1 MILYDPSIPAS
12 LSEFGILIPIRNSRT
27 VNTFAAL
34 LADPELEIRQKE
46 WHCRQISEELSREDL
61 LLVHS
66 PEYVERLYGAGLE
79 QEIIATYELIDAEG
93 NYYRYAPETAT
104 RPLADLFQR
113 ILRKSAGSV
122 QAARL
127 ALKHGFCFS
136 FTGGAHHAQ
145 YDFGNGFC
153 LVNDVVLAAR
163 KLQSEKHVDRVWI
176 IDVDAHKGDGTAAL
190 TAEDDSIQT
199 LSIHMARGWPLDCPK
214 ILADGRA
221 NPSYIPSNVDIPIE
235 SGEERD
241 YLDRLRAGLQQLA
254 GDRAADLAIV
264 VCGADPYEN
273 DELPSAALLKLSL
286 SEMFARDKML
296 YNLLAERNIPSVFLM
311 AGGYGDDVWRVSAQF
326 LQWTLRRRYGLAES
340 AAGSWHN
347 PPNPQPGR
355 P

>member
-1 MILYDPSIPAS
+1 MILYDPSIEAS
-12 LSEFGILIPIRNSRT
+12 LIEFGILIPIRNSRA

-34 LADPELEIRQKE
+34 LADPELKIRQEE
-46 WHCRQISEELSREDL
+46 WHRQRIVEELSREDL

-66 PEYVERLYGAGLE
+66 PDYVERLYSAGLE
-79 QEIIATYELIDAEG
+79 QEIIATYELIDADG
-93 NYYRYAPETAT
+93 NAYRYAPETAT
-104 RPLADLFQR
+104 RPLAELFQR

-127 ALKHGFCFS
+127 ALEHGFCFS

-145 YDFGNGFC
+145 DDFGNGFC
-153 LVNDVVLAAR
+153 LINDVVLAAR
-163 KLQSEKHVDRVWI
+163 KLQFEKRVDRVWI

-190 TAEDDSIQT
+190 TAGDDSIQT

-221 NPSYIPSNVDIPIE
+221 NPSYIPSDVDIPIE
-235 SGEERD
+235 SGEERH
-241 YLDRLRAGLQQLA
+241 YLERLWTGLQHLA
-254 GDRAADLAIV
+254 GDRTADLAIV

-296 YNLLAERNIPSVFLM
+296 YNWLVERNIPAAFLI
-311 AGGYGDDVWRVSAQF
+311 AGGYGDEVWRVSAQF
-326 LQWTLRRRYGLAES
+326 LRWALRRRYGLFE
-340 AAGSWHN
+340 N
-347 PPNPQPGR
+347 PTNPQPGL